1 MKLLKL
7 SASPFVRKVVVT
19 LHETGQID
27 EVELV
32 PGANSVMEPDPE
44 LTALNPIGKIPALVR
59 DDGATLYDSRVITR
73 YLNDRAGAGLYPEAR
88 VWDVLTLEA
97 TADGLL
103 EAALSMVYEGRYR
116 EAEHQSSEWI
126 EAQWLKVTRCLDAL
140 EDRWMSHLS
149 GPLDAGQI
157 AVGCALG
164 YLDLRHADRNWREG
178 RPALTKWE
186 AAFAQRPS
194 MQATI
199 PQG

>member
-19 LHETGQID
+19 LHETGQFD
-27 EVELV
+27 EVEMV
-32 PGANSVMEPDPE
+32 TGANSVMEPDAE

-73 YLNDRAGAGLYPEAR
+73 YLSDRAGAGLYPEAR
-88 VWDVLTLEA
+88 IWDVLTLEA

-103 EAALSMVYEGRYR
+103 EAALSMVYELRYR
-116 EAEHQSSEWI
+116 APEIQSQEWI

-140 EDRWMSHLS
+140 EERWVSHLA

-164 YLDLRHADRNWREG
+164 YLDLRHDDRNWRDG
-178 RPALTKWE
+178 RPKL
-186 AAFAQRPS
+186 AAWDEKFSQRPS
-194 MQATI
+194 MQATV

>member
-27 EVELV
+27 EVEMV
-32 PGANSVMEPDPE
+32 SGANSVMEPDPE

-73 YLNDRAGAGLYPEAR
+73 YLNDRAGAGLYPDAR
-88 VWDVLTLEA
+88 IWDVLTLEA

-116 EAEHQSSEWI
+116 EAEHQSSAWI

-140 EDRWMSHLS
+140 ENRWMSHLA

-157 AVGCALG
+157 AVGCGLG
-164 YLDLRHADRNWREG
+164 YLDLRHAERNWREG

-186 AAFAQRPS
+186 ATFAQRPS